1 MINNFGLIWENLSI
15 TPCVPKSGE
24 QEDHIA
30 PIVLVAIKHSTVSIW
45 FAVYAAILSFSL
57 ILLSLKNLNIHLR
70 KITKNYII
78 GLSKTQ
84 SFFGLLYG
92 NFPMSK
98 VLKMINFI
106 FLKKLLKVNF

>member
-1 MINNFGLIWENLSI
+1 MIWENLSI

-57 ILLSLKNLNIHLR
+57 ILLSLKNLTNL
-70 KITKNYII
+70 
-78 GLSKTQ
+78 
-84 SFFGLLYG
+84 
-92 NFPMSK
+92 K
-98 VLKMINFI
+98 VLLFNLNVYWVNVLSFCIDLFILEGINLLSMFI
-106 FLKKLLKVNF
+106 FFIIFVVII